1 MIHLLLP
8 LAVIF
13 PAFALHVFI
22 TFGLFRKCFTELVGL
37 HELFP
42 DTPIMALT
50 ATLLADLKKE
60 LITHYLKN
68 PVIVKSTVNRP
79 NIKLCVGDYDF
90 KVEKSTKRKEKKTGL
105 AEDDDRKSNQDKC
118 SERTEIQSTSKEPKG
133 DKTLNKN
140 GNSRGSLA
148 GRLKRQLDFLKS
160 LSGQSW
166 AFFKIANK
174 FVFCQL
180 GFFILLCS
188 L

>member
-1 MIHLLLP
+1 M
-8 LAVIF
+8 AVIF

-50 ATLLADLKKE
+50 ATLLADQTKE

-90 KVEKSTKRKEKKTGL
+90 KVEKSTKRKEKKRKRVWRTMMTGNL
-105 AEDDDRKSNQDKC
+105 TRTNAANAQRSNTPQKSRKETKH
-118 SERTEIQSTSKEPKG
+118 
-133 DKTLNKN
+133 
-140 GNSRGSLA
+140 
-148 GRLKRQLDFLKS
+148 
-160 LSGQSW
+160 
-166 AFFKIANK
+166 
-174 FVFCQL
+174 
-180 GFFILLCS
+180 
-188 L
+188 

>member
-90 KVEKSTKRKEKKTGL
+90 KVEKSTKRKK
-105 AEDDDRKSNQDKC
+105 RKRVWRRMMTENLTRTNAANAQRSNPPQK
-118 SERTEIQSTSKEPKG
+118 
-133 DKTLNKN
+133 
-140 GNSRGSLA
+140 SREET
-148 GRLKRQLDFLKS
+148 KH
-160 LSGQSW
+160 
-166 AFFKIANK
+166 
-174 FVFCQL
+174 
-180 GFFILLCS
+180 
-188 L
+188 